1 MVYLEKIEGKLY
13 LKKEKYRN
21 TYVEEW
27 IIDIYEPY
35 KEWPYCSVKGV
46 TYKEKGTIEKKYN
59 EKGQLIERIYENS
72 FVSEKKRFTY
82 NNSGDIEILELYERN
97 DENSEF
103 DIREKRV
110 YTYDPNILNE
120 EVVDKWQENDKNKT
134 PHNAILLKEVYRPTN
149 DGEYKLVY
157 KQRYFYS
164 SIQ

>member
-1 MVYLEKIEGKLY
+1 M
-13 LKKEKYRN
+13 R
-21 TYVEEW
+21 
-27 IIDIYEPY
+27 
-35 KEWPYCSVKGV
+35 
-46 TYKEKGTIEKKYN
+46 
-59 EKGQLIERIYENS
+59 
-72 FVSEKKRFTY
+72 RFTY
-82 NNSGDIEILELYERN
+82 NNSGDIEVLELYERN